1 MNVQL
6 PVHLDTP
13 TFLAWLQGREER
25 YELVDGRVVRMPG
38 ASRDHGLIVGNL
50 YVELR
55 RQIDRS
61 QWSVIAAFGLDSGP
75 DTLRYPDIVLD
86 RVGGAG
92 KDHTATQLAF
102 LAEVLSPSSTA
113 TDLGDKVA
121 EYLKIPTLIAYLVLS
136 QDEPKAWLWVR
147 RNGTFALGPEIF
159 AGNEAVL
166 KIDALGLELVLSE
179 IYAGITFA

>member
-1 MNVQL
+1 M
-6 PVHLDTP
+6 
-13 TFLAWLQGREER
+13 
-25 YELVDGRVVRMPG
+25 MPG
-38 ASRDHGLIVGNL
+38 ASRDHGIIVGNL

-55 RQIDRS
+55 RQIDS
-61 QWSVIAAFGLDSGP
+61 SKWSVIAEFGLDSGP
-75 DTLRYPDIVLD
+75 DTLRYPDIVVD
-86 RVGGAG
+86 QVGGAG
-92 KDHTATQLAF
+92 KDYTATQPTL

-147 RNGTFALGPEIF
+147 RGDTFAPGGEIC

-166 KIDALGLELVLSE
+166 KIAALGLELALSE
-179 IYAGITFA
+179 IYAGIKFA